1 MGMAR
6 IGWIQA
12 RRQALVCGVV
22 TVAMAVTEPTAAYAN
37 QQGASGPATTPTRSS
52 FQSIADAYRDA
63 ADETNATDAATAE
76 ATAPEPVAAVAAE
89 TPSVSETGLSED
101 AQVSSF
107 DDELASSNSIIV
119 TATKRAQTLQDT
131 PISVSVTSGDT
142 IERAQIRDILDLQT
156 VVPSLRVE
164 QQQSSSS
171 TTFFIRGFGNGSNN
185 LGIEPSVGVFVDGVF
200 RSRSAGALS
209 DLNMVERIEVL
220 SGPQSTLFG
229 KNASAGVISVVTKEP
244 QYEFGGQVEASA
256 GNFDA
261 FVVRGEVTGP
271 LAENVAF
278 SLDAS
283 YNKRDGYAQI
293 VNLDEDLSDRD
304 RWSARGQLLI
314 EPTPDLKIRA
324 IADYSRIDEVCCQVS
339 TLVAG
344 PTASAIRG
352 AGGDFSN
359 DFFGY
364 DAFLNRAPVNEVDN
378 YGGSVQVDWNVGAL
392 TFTSITAYRELTNFQ
407 NQDVDFTSADMI
419 SELRDQRANT
429 FTQEFRIA
437 SDFDGPVNF
446 LLGGFYF
453 DEKITQDSTIL
464 AGDDTREVFTRLA
477 RAQGQPNFTFN
488 DVELALGLPQNSVF
502 SPGPLTSE
510 RFSMKN
516 RAISVFGTVDY
527 EPFDGLTLTAG
538 FNYTDDR
545 KRYALDLESFD
556 ELGNI
561 NLVDAYITRFLTLG
575 SVRTREQFQALPAA
589 TQARLAAAAT
599 DPNVNPFLPLG
610 QFQFLPPFLSIPN
623 AVEDGRTRDDDFT
636 YLLRAAYRVTNDIN
650 VYASYAT
657 GFKASSI
664 NLSRDSRP
672 TAVDFVPGPRPI
684 TPPDGARP
692 ATNGGSNFLAPSSPI
707 TDAGLPI
714 TNLSTGTRIAT
725 PEKAEVYELGI
736 KAQFDDIGFNIALF
750 DQSIEGFQDFSFTGT
765 GFLLAN
771 SGKQSVRGFEF
782 DTTITPIDDLFLT
795 FGATYLD
802 ALFDSFTNSPV
813 GDLSG
818 RRPGNIPEWNVR
830 TSATYT
836 LRLGDSGNAIVTRAD
851 YSYESNVRVNN
862 GLPTFNASLGNSQVF
877 EREVNLVNASVILEL
892 ASGLQ
897 VGAWGRNLLD
907 DQYIITSFDGVAQ
920 AGTVSGYPSQPR
932 TYGGLVRLR
941 F

>member
-1 MGMAR
+1 MR
-6 IGWIQA
+6 
-12 RRQALVCGVV
+12 LNTVCGIRASRWVMYCSAASAAFAV
-22 TVAMAVTEPTAAYAN
+22 PLRPASAQDLSLPAEGEAVSDAVEPQEAASSFESIAESYEAVSTPDSVAD
-37 QQGASGPATTPTRSS
+37 QPAT
-52 FQSIADAYRDA
+52 I
-63 ADETNATDAATAE
+63 EE
-76 ATAPEPVAAVAAE
+76 PEPE
-89 TPSVSETGLSED
+89 VSN
-101 AQVSSF
+101 A
-107 DDELASSNSIIV
+107 IIV
-119 TATKRAQTLQDT
+119 TASKRERTLQDT
-131 PISVSVTSGDT
+131 PIAVSVTSGEV
-142 IERAQIRDILDLQT
+142 IERAQIRDVLDLQT

-244 QYEFGGQVEASA
+244 QYEWGGVAEVSA

-261 FVVRGEVTGP
+261 FVIRGEVTGP

-278 SLDAS
+278 SLDGS
-283 YNKRDGYAQI
+283 YNQREGYAEI
-293 VNLDEDLSDRD
+293 VNLEQDLSDRD

-314 EPTPDLKIRA
+314 EPTADIKVRA

-344 PTASAIRG
+344 PTADAIRG
-352 AGGDFSN
+352 AGGDFGT

-364 DAFLNRAPVNEVDN
+364 DAFLNRAPINEVDN

-392 TFTSITAYRELTNFQ
+392 TVTSITAYRELKNFQ
-407 NQDVDFTSADMI
+407 DQDVDFTSADMV
-419 SELRDQRANT
+419 SEVRDQRANT
-429 FTQEFRIA
+429 FTQELRIA
-437 SDFDGPVNF
+437 SDFDGPFNF

-453 DEKITQDSTIL
+453 DESIKQDSTID
-464 AGDDTREVFTRLA
+464 AGADTREVFTRLA

-502 SPGPLTSE
+502 SPGPLTAE
-510 RFSMKN
+510 RFAMDN
-516 RAISVFGTVDY
+516 RAISVFGTLDF
-527 EPFDGLTLTAG
+527 EPVDGLTLTAG

-545 KRYALDLESFD
+545 KKFMLEQDSFD
-556 ELGNI
+556 ELGNV
-561 NLVDAYITRFLTLG
+561 NLVDAFITRFLTFG
-575 SVRTREQFQALPAA
+575 TVQTREQFQALPPA

-623 AVEDGRTRDDDFT
+623 AVEDGRTRDDDVT
-636 YLLRAAYRVTNDIN
+636 YLLRAAYRLTPEIN

-672 TAVDFVPGPRPI
+672 TSADFIPGPRPA

-714 TNLSTGTRIAT
+714 TNLSTGTRVAG
-725 PEKAEVYELGI
+725 PEEAQVYELGV
-736 KAQFDDIGFNIALF
+736 KAQFDDIGFNLALF

-771 SGKQSVRGFEF
+771 AGKQSVRGFEF
-782 DTTITPIDDLFLT
+782 DTTVTPLDGFIFTL
-795 FGATYLD
+795 GATYLD

-818 RRPGNIPEWNVR
+818 RRPGNIPELNLR

-836 LRLGDSGNAIVTRAD
+836 WELGSSGNVIVTRAD
-851 YSYESNVRVNN
+851 YSYESNTRVNN
-862 GLPTFNASLGNSQVF
+862 GLPTFNAALGNEQVF
-877 EREVNLVNASVILEL
+877 EREVNLVNGSITLEL
-892 ASGLQ
+892 ESGLQ
-897 VGAWGRNLLD
+897 LGAWARNLLD
-907 DQYIITSFDGVAQ
+907 DEYIITTFDGVAQ

-932 TYGGLVRLR
+932 TYGGLVRYR